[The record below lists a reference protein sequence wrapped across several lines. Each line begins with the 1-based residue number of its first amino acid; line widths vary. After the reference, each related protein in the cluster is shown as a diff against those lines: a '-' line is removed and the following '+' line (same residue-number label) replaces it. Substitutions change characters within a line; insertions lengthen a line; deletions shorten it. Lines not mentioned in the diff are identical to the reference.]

1 LNTVIPTRFQ
11 KLRSYL
17 LQLLLFVFLSMLVG
31 SVAVLW
37 VGENPIQV
45 YTLLFREAFTQPRG
59 IMIAI
64 QRGTPLILT
73 ATAATMAFKA
83 GAINMGMAGQFMVG
97 GTVAGM
103 AAHAFSGLPAA
114 FHLPLTLLACAAGGA
129 AAGFVP
135 AIFKRMSGINEV
147 ITGMIANLLMP
158 HLLSAVVNSI
168 PFLRSARW
176 GARGGLPESAMF
188 PHLVDVTNGV
198 LGAGTKANTSIFLAV
213 GLALF
218 LAWWIRR
225 TRIGF
230 EIRLTK
236 SNYSFAEFAGIRAGR
251 VFFLGMMLSGAIA
264 AIAGATEVLGVWQA
278 SRGGTLVVGDK
289 GLVISLIGAQT
300 FIGSLVAALC
310 YGGLESGALSLSWVT
325 SISRPLIDIL
335 VELLII
341 FAAVPS
347 MRAFSTGTESDDADH
362 LGGRFVAKRR

>member
-1 LNTVIPTRFQ
+1 MDIVIPTQSQ

-17 LQLLLFVFLSMLVG
+17 LQLLLFVSLSMLVG
-31 SVAVLW
+31 SIAVLW

-45 YTLLFREAFTQPRG
+45 YALLFREAFTQPRG

-97 GTVAGM
+97 ATVASM
-103 AAHAFSGLPAA
+103 AANAFSGLPAA

-168 PFLRSARW
+168 PFLRSARG
-176 GARGGLPESAMF
+176 GARGGLPGSAMF
-188 PHLVDVTNGV
+188 THLVDVTNGV

-225 TRIGF
+225 TKIGF

-251 VFFLGMMLSGAIA
+251 VFFMGMMLSGAIA

-278 SRGGTLVVGDK
+278 SGGGTLVIGEK

-300 FIGSLVAALC
+300 FIGSLVAALF
-310 YGGLESGALSLSWVT
+310 YGGLESGAMNLSWLT
-325 SISRPLIDIL
+325 SIPRPLIDIL
-335 VELLII
+335 IELLII

-347 MRAFSTGTESDDADH
+347 MRAFATGTDSDDAEH
-362 LGGRFVAKRR
+362 LGGRFVTRRL